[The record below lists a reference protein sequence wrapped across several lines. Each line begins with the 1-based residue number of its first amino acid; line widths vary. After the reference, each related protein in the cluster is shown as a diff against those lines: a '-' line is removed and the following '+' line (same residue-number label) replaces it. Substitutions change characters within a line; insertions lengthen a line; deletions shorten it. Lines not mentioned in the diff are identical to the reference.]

1 MGCHYYFLIMGL
13 RFKYKDSLCKDSL
26 CNDCHDLL
34 KQFVYISDIAVIT
47 EDAYYR
53 CIIYDIS
60 KSDATKLLENS
71 MLDDREYI

>member
-1 MGCHYYFLIMGL
+1 MGCYYCLLVMGL
-13 RFKYKDSLCKDSL
+13 RFRYKDSL

-47 EDAYYR
+47 EDADYR

-60 KSDATKLLENS
+60 KSDATKLQENS